1 MRDTT
6 EWEVRKMKKRTAAC
20 AVFLGVTLA
29 LSGCATGQISNDHIS
44 ISRYK
49 GVEVP
54 KVEGIP
60 EITDESVDN
69 NIETVREGF
78 SKTKDVTDRAIQEGD
93 ILVIDYA
100 ASADGQA
107 IDGGQG
113 TGYELTVGSGSFYE
127 GFDENLI
134 GHAAGDKL
142 KVEHTFAKDYSNTA
156 LAGKEATIDV
166 TVRSVKEKEL
176 PDLTDEFVQT
186 ISQKSDTV
194 EEYREEV
201 KKLLEENNKEYIQ
214 TELMDAAWEQV
225 LENTEVK
232 EYPKDRVETEKQSL
246 YDHYREGAD
255 MYEME
260 LPEFLSKMDM
270 TEEEFEKKAEEAARS
285 NVKEDLV
292 VELIAE
298 KENIRLDKKE
308 YKKAKKE
315 LAEEMGYEDVEA
327 MEKEASADA
336 VRRYILRDKVKE
348 WVAGNCIQA
357 ASDN

>member
-1 MRDTT
+1 
-6 EWEVRKMKKRTAAC
+6 
-20 AVFLGVTLA
+20 
-29 LSGCATGQISNDHIS
+29 
-44 ISRYK
+44 
-49 GVEVP
+49 
-54 KVEGIP
+54 
-60 EITDESVDN
+60 
-69 NIETVREGF
+69 
-78 SKTKDVTDRAIQEGD
+78 
-93 ILVIDYA
+93 
-100 ASADGQA
+100 
-107 IDGGQG
+107 
-113 TGYELTVGSGSFYE
+113 
-127 GFDENLI
+127 
-134 GHAAGDKL
+134 
-142 KVEHTFAKDYSNTA
+142 
-156 LAGKEATIDV
+156 
-166 TVRSVKEKEL
+166 
-176 PDLTDEFVQT
+176 
-186 ISQKSDTV
+186 
-194 EEYREEV
+194 
-201 KKLLEENNKEYIQ
+201 
-214 TELMDAAWEQV
+214 
-225 LENTEVK
+225 
-232 EYPKDRVETEKQSL
+232 
-246 YDHYREGAD
+246 